1 MLQKQFNAMWELS
14 NYIDTL
20 SDAEYEEFIEDYTEE
35 EKAKIRFY
43 FRPTKEDNKKM
54 RKIIKNTF

>member
-1 MLQKQFNAMWELS
+1 MWELS